1 MSEQNASM
9 KDQGNGK
16 SAMSAN
22 TDRRLILLDESD
34 NVLVVAATL
43 RAHEIVQIESQSIT
57 LQRRIGVGH
66 KLARRRIAAGA
77 TVLKYGAPIGSM
89 TEAASAGDH
98 VHVHNMKSDYIPTYT
113 HANQTDFTGV
123 SS

>member
-1 MSEQNASM
+1 MSDLNASM

-16 SAMSAN
+16 SAMSAI
-22 TDRRLILLDESD
+22 TDRRLILLDEVD
-34 NVLVVAATL
+34 NVMVVAATL
-43 RAHEIVQIESQSIT
+43 RADEVVRIEGEDVSMH
-57 LQRRIGVGH
+57 RRIGVGH
-66 KLARRRIAAGA
+66 KLARRSIAVGE

-89 TEAASAGDH
+89 TEAAAVGAH

-113 HANQTDFTGV
+113 HDNQADFTGA

>member
-1 MSEQNASM
+1 
-9 KDQGNGK
+9 
-16 SAMSAN
+16 MSAN

-66 KLARRRIAAGA
+66 KLARRTIAAGA

>member
-1 MSEQNASM
+1 MCDQNASM

-22 TDRRLILLDESD
+22 TDKRLILLDEAD

-43 RAHEIVQIESQSIT
+43 RADEVVMIEGQDVSMH
-57 LQRRIGVGH
+57 RRIGVGH
-66 KLARRRIAAGA
+66 KLARRAIAVGA
-77 TVLKYGAPIGSM
+77 TILKYGAPIGSM
-89 TEAASAGDH
+89 TKAVSTGDH

-113 HANQTDFTGV
+113 HDNQADFIGA

>member
-1 MSEQNASM
+1 MCDQNASM

-16 SAMSAN
+16 SAMSVH
-22 TDRRLILLDESD
+22 TDKRLILLDETD
-34 NVLVVAATL
+34 NVLVVAAKL
-43 RAHEIVQIESQSIT
+43 RADEVVQIEGQSIT
-57 LQRRIGVGH
+57 LHRRIGVGH
-66 KLARRRIAAGA
+66 KLARRAIAVGE

-89 TEAASAGDH
+89 TEAVTAGGH

-113 HANQTDFTGV
+113 HDNQAAFTGA

>member
-1 MSEQNASM
+1 MSDQNASM

-43 RAHEIVQIESQSIT
+43 RADEIVQIESQSIT

-66 KLARRRIAAGA
+66 KLARRTIAA
-77 TVLKYGAPIGSM
+77 GAPIGSM
-89 TEAASAGDH
+89 TEAASAGNH
-98 VHVHNMKSDYIPTYT
+98 VHIHNMKSDYIPTYT

>member
-1 MSEQNASM
+1 M

-16 SAMSAN
+16 SAMSAK
-22 TDRRLILLDESD
+22 TDRRLILLDDAD
-34 NVLVVAATL
+34 NVLVIAATL
-43 RAHEIVQIESQSIT
+43 RADEVVQIEGQSVVMT
-57 LQRRIGVGH
+57 RRIGVGH
-66 KLARRRIAAGA
+66 KLARREIAEGE

-89 TEAASAGDH
+89 TKAAAAGAH

-113 HANQTDFTGV
+113 HDNQTDFTGA

>member
-1 MSEQNASM
+1 M

-16 SAMSAN
+16 SAMFAN
-22 TDRRLILLDESD
+22 TDRRLILLDETD

-43 RAHEIVQIESQSIT
+43 QAEAVVLVEGQPVVLS
-57 LQRRIGVGH
+57 RRIGVGH
-66 KLARRRIAAGA
+66 KLARRAISVGE
-77 TVLKYGAPIGSM
+77 TVLKYGATIGSM
-89 TEAASAGDH
+89 TEAVPIGGH

-113 HANQTDFTGV
+113 HANQADFTGA